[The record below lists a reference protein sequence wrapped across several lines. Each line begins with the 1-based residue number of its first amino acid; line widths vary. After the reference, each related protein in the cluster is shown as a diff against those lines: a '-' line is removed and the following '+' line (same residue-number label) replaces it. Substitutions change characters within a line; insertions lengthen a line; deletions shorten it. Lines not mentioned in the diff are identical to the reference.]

1 MNFYLFGK
9 QPMLSVEIRSQK
21 SDAHNTFPC
30 RLILTDTTTTL
41 TANELKFITVIA
53 PAFLIFIRSWR
64 IQKHRQHLTPRSFL
78 PRYFQ
83 SLSLFFFC
91 GLDSRRD
98 RNACSSSNASN
109 FKSRERR
116 HQRATKHSRSSR
128 RNHRFCVEDIAEW
141 ITER

>member
-9 QPMLSVEIRSQK
+9 QPMLSEEIRSQK

-30 RLILTDTTTTL
+30 HLILTDTTTTL
-41 TANELKFITVIA
+41 TANELNFITVIA
-53 PAFLIFIRSWR
+53 PAFLIFICSWR

-78 PRYFQ
+78 SRC
-83 SLSLFFFC
+83 FFC